1 MQKIFKLFK
10 QSKIVKKFQ
19 ILDFSSGQDFY
30 YYKIKIDVI
39 DSTILFIREYVSS
52 TEHAYSYHW
61 QDPKGQLIIRWDNSP
76 HHKNLKTFPH
86 HKHTPNIE
94 ESYETNISDVIRF
107 LEKKLSG

>member
-61 QDPKGQLIIRWDNSP
+61 QDTKGQLIIRWVSKQLRKLNKSP
-76 HHKNLKTFPH
+76 EMSIK
-86 HKHTPNIE
+86 
-94 ESYETNISDVIRF
+94 ISQVN
-107 LEKKLSG
+107 